1 MGSFIEK
8 LYQYHLLTHRLYIL
22 NQQIAAQRSRARVQE
37 KKIAEHAAQAEQL
50 RAKVKAAQSA
60 AGEAELDL
68 KSREATLDKLRGQ
81 LNTAKTNKEYSSL
94 LREINTFKADSSRTE
109 EEALKRMAAV
119 DEAKKEFSEVEKRIE
134 TENRRLAE
142 LNAQAAAREKELSD
156 QIAEIERQ
164 RSAAAADVPADT
176 LAQLERLADAHDG
189 EAMAP
194 VFRPHPKRDEYVCGG
209 CNMGVTLEQVNALA
223 SRDDLQICNCCG
235 RMLYLGDLDGSG
247 GE

>member
-1 MGSFIEK
+1 MGSFLEK

-37 KKIAEHAAQAEQL
+37 RKIADHAVQLEQL

-81 LNTAKTNKEYSSL
+81 LNTAKTNKEYSAL
-94 LREINTFKADSSRTE
+94 LREINTYKADSSRTE
-109 EEALKRMAAV
+109 EEALKRMSAV
-119 DEAKKEFSEVEKRIE
+119 DEAKKQSAESEKQIE
-134 TENRRLAE
+134 GENRRLAE
-142 LNAQAAAREKELSD
+142 LNAQAVAREKELSD

-164 RSAAAADVPADT
+164 RGLAATDVPADVRT
-176 LAQLERLADAHDG
+176 QLERLADAHEG

-194 VFRPHPKRDEYVCGG
+194 VIRPHPKREEYVCGG
-209 CNMGVTLEQVNALA
+209 CNMGVTLEQVNTLA
-223 SRDDLQICNCCG
+223 SRDDIQICNCCG
-235 RMLYLGDLDGSG
+235 RMLYPANPDGG
-247 GE
+247 AGE